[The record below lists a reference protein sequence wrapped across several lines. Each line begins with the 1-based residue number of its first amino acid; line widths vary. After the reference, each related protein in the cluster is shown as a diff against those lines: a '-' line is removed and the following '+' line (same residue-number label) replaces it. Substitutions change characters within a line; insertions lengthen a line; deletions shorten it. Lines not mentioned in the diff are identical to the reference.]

1 MVKAVIDTNILVDFL
16 QGLVPAQ
23 QELARYQRPAI
34 SVITWME
41 VMAGTTPA
49 TDPGTQSFL
58 AGFDLLGIDAATVEQ
73 AVQLRRSHRIKLP
86 DAIIWATAQVNHC
99 LLVTRNSRDMD
110 PNDPGVR
117 VPYTV

>member
-16 QGLVPAQ
+16 QGAVPAQ
-23 QELARYQRPAI
+23 QELARYQQPAI

-41 VMAGTTPA
+41 VMAGATPA
-49 TDPGTQSFL
+49 TETGTRSFL
-58 AGFDLLGIDAATVEQ
+58 AGFEILGIDASTAEQ
-73 AVQLRRSHRIKLP
+73 AVQLRRVHRIKLP
-86 DAIIWATAQVNHC
+86 DAIIWATARANQS

-117 VPYTV
+117 IPYTI